1 MSKLQEILNKKQ
13 ITQKQLAILTG
24 LTETYI
30 SYFISGK
37 RGMSLETAK
46 KIAKALNVKIDDFA

>member
-1 MSKLQEILNKKQ
+1 MSKLQEILNEKQ

>member
-1 MSKLQEILNKKQ
+1 MSKLQEILNRKQ
-13 ITQKQLAILTG
+13 ITQKQLAISTE

-30 SYFISGK
+30 NYFINGK